1 MTIGFQEVA
10 IFVGL
15 VLALGFFLWIRSKVN
30 KNNPA
35 QKQQ

>member
-15 VLALGFFLWIRSKVN
+15 VLALGFFLWLRSKLS
-30 KNNPA
+30 KNNPS